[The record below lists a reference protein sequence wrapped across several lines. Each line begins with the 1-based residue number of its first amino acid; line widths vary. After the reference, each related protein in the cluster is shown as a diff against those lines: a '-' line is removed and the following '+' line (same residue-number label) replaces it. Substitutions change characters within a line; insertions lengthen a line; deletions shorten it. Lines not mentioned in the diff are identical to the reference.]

1 MDEDAPAGKLSRL
14 EHQRSVGGEPS
25 FRMEKLPEVTSVPP
39 IPSFSS
45 PEGERKSCLNIT
57 VSLKIQPS

>member
-1 MDEDAPAGKLSRL
+1 
-14 EHQRSVGGEPS
+14 
-25 FRMEKLPEVTSVPP
+25 MENLPVVTSVPP